1 MGPVKP
7 PMDTNSRSSAS
18 AVDADSTAE
27 AQKAAERY
35 SADIDAWTN
44 PKFAGGGRHQLQRDS
59 SFGQPEKRTGR

>member
-1 MGPVKP
+1 MAPVKP

-18 AVDADSTAE
+18 AVDADSSME

-44 PKFAGGGRHQLQRDS
+44 PKFGGGGRHQLQMDE
-59 SFGQPEKRTGR
+59 SFGRPVKRTGR